1 MPHGKL
7 TIREKDHQANRAQ
20 IYGKTV
26 RDPKYPFAIMKPAVY
41 VDPAKFMD

>member
-1 MPHGKL
+1 M

-26 RDPKYPFAIMKPAVY
+26 KDPKLGFAVMRPATY